1 MLARGLLGMKIG
13 VSAFAWTTKFTR
25 AHIAL
30 IPKLREHG
38 LEGFEIPM
46 FDPAEVPAAELRK
59 AFDANDLECSFCAI
73 LPSGI
78 NPISPDSAVR
88 ARSLLHLLRCIETAA
103 EAGARLICG
112 PLFAPIGYLP
122 GRRRTADEWNW
133 AVECFQSVGDAL
145 VAHDI
150 SLAIEPVNRSE
161 TFFLN
166 TAADGKALCD
176 AVGHPRIGVA
186 IDTFHANIEEKSIP
200 AAIDSLGQ
208 LLKHIHASENDRGLL
223 GSGHVDFL
231 EIIDALRGIQY
242 SGFLMIEGFGYSP
255 DEPGCPGALW
265 GDLAVSPEDIAFK
278 GSSYLRSLQE

>member
-1 MLARGLLGMKIG
+1 MKIG
-13 VSAFAWTTKFTR
+13 VSAFAWTTRFTP

-30 IPKLREHG
+30 IPKLRDHG

-59 AFDANDLECSFCAI
+59 AFEANDLECSFCAI
-73 LPSGI
+73 LPAGI
-78 NPISPDSAVR
+78 NPISPDSSVR
-88 ARSLLHLLRCIETAA
+88 ARSRVHLLRCIETGA

-112 PLFAPIGYLP
+112 PLYAPIGYLP
-122 GRRRTADEWNW
+122 GRRRTDDEWNW
-133 AVECFQSVGDAL
+133 AVDCFQALGDAL

-166 TAADGKALCD
+166 TARDGKDLCE
-176 AVGHPRIGVA
+176 AVGHSRIGVA

-223 GSGHVDFL
+223 GSGHVDFP

-255 DEPGCPGALW
+255 DEPACLGALW
-265 GDLAVSPEDIAFK
+265 ADLAVSPEDIAFK